1 MHEDGTRMISRGEI
15 RLIAAGVG
23 IYAEALSIDINKS
36 IIIMVSVTTI
46 KIPLLLKRAYQRY
59 YPQQNSFQLK
69 Y

>member
-23 IYAEALSIDINKS
+23 IYAGALSIDINKS

-46 KIPLLLKRAYQRY
+46 KTPLWLKRAYQRY
-59 YPQQNSFQLK
+59 YPQ
-69 Y
+69 